1 MTKLQSFRHKRCSSV
16 TLVDGAMI
24 LRLLPV
30 ALIPG
35 SSIRK
40 VQLCRRTN
48 THPGSCGATPRLSIS
63 DQCAYSS
70 TAPLGTGHDASRT
83 SPPNLCESWH
93 TLWEEWED
101 PASLRQALSPMRTPG
116 AGAAS
121 AGDGVKDSLVRMLL
135 HVDPLQTDL
144 ATKLLEKLPE
154 LEDEMDTDGNSM
166 PLPRLI
172 VSQFRWLEYVVD
184 GEKMVDSVRE
194 TMEVHDP
201 ACSTVPRP
209 TPAQYAVRE
218 LSAPCTTTCPILVS
232 PFKHRS

>member
-1 MTKLQSFRHKRCSSV
+1 MPLSRSSQGTANRKASSAAHPAAATKEAAHAAEVLPQLADAGIARSADGGYLLNTDSFKFRQHMER
-16 TLVDGAMI
+16 TMRRIDA
-24 LRLLPV
+24 RDD
-30 ALIPG
+30 LI
-35 SSIRK
+35 
-40 VQLCRRTN
+40 Q
-48 THPGSCGATPRLSIS
+48 
-63 DQCAYSS
+63 
-70 TAPLGTGHDASRT
+70 
-83 SPPNLCESWH
+83 NLA
-93 TLWEEWED
+93 EEWED

-209 TPAQYAVRE
+209 TPAQYAMRE
-218 LSAPCTTTCPILVS
+218 PSAPCTTTCPILVS
-232 PFKHRS
+232 PVKHRS